1 MTENQINELFRL
13 MNKAITKIDG
23 LGNKIYSF
31 NAKFDDAEE
40 KKKNFYLRWQNF
52 QNSELNSA
60 NRPNREK
67 YRNARPQVQRAAPFL
82 HLK

>member
-13 MNKAITKIDG
+13 INMFITKIDG

-40 KKKNFYLRWQNF
+40 KKQNYGKISVKA
-52 QNSELNSA
+52 QKGYYSVNPKS
-60 NRPNREK
+60 K
-67 YRNARPQVQRAAPFL
+67 I
-82 HLK
+82 